1 MSPSEHLGRCCCSED
16 LPFRRTPAP
25 KVHRYTSP
33 GHRPGFGNRHDL
45 SGLQARFML
54 FSMSQSLSCVLIH
67 IVFSTKDRAPLLDSS
82 VRPSLNG
89 YLATVTRNSGCECFR
104 VGGVADHVH
113 LAVRIA
119 RTITTAQLV
128 EELKTS
134 SSKWLKT
141 QSPALT
147 GFAWQGGYGAFSIG
161 PASLEALKRYIDT
174 QEEHHRTCTFQQ
186 EYRKFLQRYGV
197 NYDER
202 YVWS

>member
-1 MSPSEHLGRCCCSED
+1 
-16 LPFRRTPAP
+16 
-25 KVHRYTSP
+25 
-33 GHRPGFGNRHDL
+33 
-45 SGLQARFML
+45 ML

-67 IVFSTKDRAPLLDSS
+67 IVFSTKNRAPLLDSS

-134 SSKWLKT
+134 SSKWLKS

-147 GFAWQGGYGAFSIG
+147 GKIKGQHTYCSIFWG
-161 PASLEALKRYIDT
+161 LGIMSPQPSRTGVPHPLRLIPSALPLARVRLSTDSHSASAVIPA
-174 QEEHHRTCTFQQ
+174 
-186 EYRKFLQRYGV
+186 
-197 NYDER
+197 
-202 YVWS
+202 

>member
-1 MSPSEHLGRCCCSED
+1 
-16 LPFRRTPAP
+16 
-25 KVHRYTSP
+25 
-33 GHRPGFGNRHDL
+33 
-45 SGLQARFML
+45 
-54 FSMSQSLSCVLIH
+54 MSQSLSCVLVH
-67 IVFSTKDRAPLLDSS
+67 VVFSTKDRAPILDSS
-82 VRPSLNG
+82 VRPALNG
-89 YLATVTRNSGCECFR
+89 YLATVARNLDCECFR

-113 LAVRIA
+113 LAIRIS

-141 QSPALT
+141 RSPALK

-174 QEEHHRTCTFQQ
+174 QEEHHRTRTFQQ
-186 EYRKFLQRYGV
+186 EYRKFLERYGV
-197 NYDER
+197 DYDER